1 VQARWKDKAPLDW
14 ALDRP
19 GPVGLAELPVN
30 VDEGCVDALEILLLI
45 HLVGAVLDIGHLV
58 WIGQRFKNQ
67 YSRRGAGRLY
77 ELAAKNKRSF
87 QLPMTLLDDNFNKR
101 LYRDIVPLDA
111 VADLEG
117 LLGWDF
123 LVAETLAGI

>member
-1 VQARWKDKAPLDW
+1 
-14 ALDRP
+14 
-19 GPVGLAELPVN
+19 
-30 VDEGCVDALEILLLI
+30 
-45 HLVGAVLDIGHLV
+45 
-58 WIGQRFKNQ
+58 
-67 YSRRGAGRLY
+67 
-77 ELAAKNKRSF
+77 
-87 QLPMTLLDDNFNKR
+87 MTLLDDNFNKR